1 MSRKSCL
8 CPFLRVLGLLSLA
21 WLVAGCGRAP
31 LAPLEQT
38 GTLVVVTRASPGTY
52 YLNPDGNP
60 AGFEYDLV
68 SRFAEQNGWKVR
80 FEVAGN
86 LDDLFKRLDEGSAH
100 LAAAGLTSTSARN
113 LRFALG
119 PAYTQVIEQVIC
131 RSGKDVPEKA
141 KDLPGKRIEVV
152 AGSSHIDALWWLKL
166 RHPSLKWSEIETTG
180 EEDLLERVQSGLA
193 DCTVADST
201 VFSIARN
208 FHPGIEVAMDLGK
221 PRDIVWAMPK
231 QTPRD
236 FSEKLAAYFGKIR
249 QSGELKRLEE
259 RYFGHIERLAEADVR
274 GVLERRT
281 SLLSQYKRMF
291 YQAEI
296 ATGLDWRFLAALAY
310 QESQWNPSAT
320 SPTGVRG
327 MMMLTDETADRL
339 GVGNRLDPLQSIQG
353 GARYVV
359 MLKESLPER
368 IVEPDRTWL
377 ALAAYNI
384 GSGHLEDARRL
395 TQSLGKNPDAWKDVK
410 DVLPLLSRP
419 AYQDQLRFGYARGGE
434 ARTLVENVR
443 IYYDILVKYEPAYKT
458 RLALD

>member
-1 MSRKSCL
+1 MSRNIRL
-8 CPFLRVLGLLSLA
+8 LPFLRVLGLLPLV
-21 WLVAGCGRAP
+21 WLLAGCGRAP
-31 LAPLEQT
+31 LAPPEET

-52 YLNPDGNP
+52 YLNPAGEP
-60 AGFEYDLV
+60 TGFEYDLV
-68 SRFAEQNGWKVR
+68 SRFAEENGWQVR
-80 FEVAGN
+80 FEVASN
-86 LDDLFKRLDEGSAH
+86 LDELFKQLDEGGAH
-100 LAAAGLTSTSARN
+100 LAAAGLTATRARN
-113 LRFALG
+113 LRFAMG
-119 PAYTQVIEQVIC
+119 PAYTQVTEQVIC
-131 RSGKDVPEKA
+131 RSGKDVPDKA
-141 KDLPGKRIEVV
+141 KDLLGKRIEVV

-180 EEDLLERVQSGLA
+180 EEDLLERVQTGLA

-201 VFSIARN
+201 VFSIARH
-208 FHPGIEVAMDLGK
+208 FYPGIEVAMDLDK
-221 PRDIVWAMPK
+221 PRDIVWLMPK
-231 QTPRD
+231 QTSRTFTD
-236 FSEKLAAYFGKIR
+236 KLAAYFKEVKK
-249 QSGELKRLEE
+249 SGVLNRLEE
-259 RYFGHIERLAEADVR
+259 RYFGHIVRLAEADVR

-281 SLLSQYKRMF
+281 SLLSKYKRMF

-296 ATGLDWRFLAALAY
+296 ASGLDWRFLAALAY
-310 QESQWNPSAT
+310 QESQWDPNAT

-327 MMMLTDETADRL
+327 MMMLTAETADRL
-339 GVGNRLDPLQSIQG
+339 RVDNRLDPLASILG

-395 TQSLGKNPDAWKDVK
+395 TQSLGKNPDVWQDVK